1 MTNRPLTSDE
11 LLGLDEWLNRAIAN
25 DQLHIGVK
33 VTKSQEFYTP
43 FVHSAEAVFGGPTDM
58 VMLRMK
64 DRGLKALWVRRQ
76 GSRGGKAKAARR
88 AQ

>member
-1 MTNRPLTSDE
+1 MTTLPLTTDE
-11 LLGLDEWLNRAIAN
+11 LLGLDELLNRAIAH
-25 DQLHIGVK
+25 DQLHVGVK
-33 VTKSQEFYTP
+33 VTKNQEFYTP
-43 FVHSAEAVFGGPTDM
+43 FVHSAEAVFGGPTDI
-58 VMLRMK
+58 VMLRIK